1 MEMISNLNQ
10 ALLKLDALK
19 AQLEQTERTLKANQ
33 PDAPKDWM
41 TAISD
46 GLKQMTELSNKVSVA
61 PSEGLGYRE
70 SSKLSEKLSRL
81 FSLLESANAAPTPAM
96 KEFFAELQPEYQSA
110 LNELN
115 QFLSNGV
122 LKLNDK
128 LKAGGAP
135 TLILSSAK

>member
-10 ALLKLDALK
+10 ALQKLDALK
-19 AQLEQTERTLKANQ
+19 AQLEQTEKTLKANQ
-33 PDAPKDWM
+33 PDAPKDLM

-46 GLKQMTELSNKVSVA
+46 GLKQMTELSNKVSNA
-61 PSEGLGYRE
+61 PSEGLGFRE
-70 SSKLSEKLSRL
+70 SSKLSEKLGRL

-96 KEFFAELQPEYQSA
+96 KEFFDELQPQYQSA
-110 LNELN
+110 INEIN

-122 LKLNDK
+122 PKLNDK

-135 TLILSSAK
+135 TLILSK